1 MSAFIG
7 NLDVR
12 LVQDSAGGLWSLLV
26 PFSYRSDLA
35 GVTITV
41 PSGFDTD
48 FCSVPRV
55 PLIYDMLGD
64 RARRSGTVHD
74 WLYTCQRFTREESD
88 MILREMLEVDGIDH
102 IESQAMYEA
111 VRLCG
116 GAHWLTNPNK
126 DTSCKA

>member
-12 LVQDSAGGLWSLLV
+12 LVQDTAGGQWSLLA
-26 PFSYRSDLA
+26 PFSFQSDLA

-74 WLYTCQRFTREESD
+74 WLYTCQTYTRELSD
-88 MILREMLEVDGIDH
+88 QILKEMLLVDGIDH
-102 IESQAMYEA
+102 IEADAFYLA
-111 VRLCG
+111 VRQCG
-116 GAHWLTNPNK
+116 GAHWLTK
-126 DTSCKA
+126 